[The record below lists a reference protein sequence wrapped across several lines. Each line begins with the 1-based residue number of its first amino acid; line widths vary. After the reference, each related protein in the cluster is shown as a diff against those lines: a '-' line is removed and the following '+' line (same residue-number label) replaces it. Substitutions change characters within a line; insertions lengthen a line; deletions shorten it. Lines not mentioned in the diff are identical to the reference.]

1 VTDDAAPNNASAR
14 RKRPGQNHPQQV
26 VAPTISHGRH
36 PGRRIFGVLVLLGAV
51 VAVTVLAHGT
61 KADHAAALETKP
73 RVVHYSVGISSC
85 TFVDASRA
93 TEDFATGSDTAGRT
107 LVTEIRYPTTSP
119 AKGRVESPG
128 ATPARRDGPFPLV
141 VFGPGYETTPDEY
154 SKLLDAWV
162 RAGMVVAAIWFPDTN
177 SLAVARQG
185 NVDTEADIINQP
197 ADVGFVTDHLTLA
210 SSSGDGCEVVKGLIK
225 KGDVAL
231 AGQSDGADTVT
242 ALGYES
248 QYAYPGLHYVA
259 VAALSGALL
268 GPVSSASTNHEVAG
282 APLLVVQSA
291 TDRCNPP
298 QESTALYKAIP
309 ESDKWFL
316 TLESGDHLPPYTGTA
331 DLADFDLVSA
341 LTTAFFSE
349 EFAHHR
355 PLAAMAASA
364 KASAGVGVLSS
375 GPAPAFA
382 PLVGEEAAC
391 YLS

>member
-1 VTDDAAPNNASAR
+1 L
-14 RKRPGQNHPQQV
+14 V
-26 VAPTISHGRH
+26 VVVVRGAKPDHA
-36 PGRRIFGVLVLLGAV
+36 GAV
-51 VAVTVLAHGT
+51 
-61 KADHAAALETKP
+61 ETEKK
-73 RVVHYSVGISSC
+73 VVHYSVGISSC
-85 TFVDASRA
+85 TFVDSSRS
-93 TEDFATGSDTAGRT
+93 TEDFATGSDSAGRT

-119 AKGRVESPG
+119 AAGRVETTAAP
-128 ATPARRDGPFPLV
+128 PARRYGPFPLV

-154 SKLLDAWV
+154 AKLLDTWV
-162 RAGMVVAAIWFPDTN
+162 RAGMVVAAVWFPDTN
-177 SLAVARQG
+177 SLAVERQG
-185 NVDTEADIINQP
+185 DVDTEADIINQP
-197 ADVGFVTDHLTLA
+197 ADVGFVTDHLMLA
-210 SSSGDGCEVVKGLIK
+210 SSNGVGCEIAKGLIK

-248 QYAYPGLHYVA
+248 QDAYPGLHYVA
-259 VAALSGALL
+259 VAALSGSLL
-268 GPVSSASTNHEVAG
+268 GPVSATSTNHEVAG

-316 TLESGDHLPPYTGTA
+316 TLASGDHLPPYTGTA
-331 DLADFDLVSA
+331 DLADFNLISA
-341 LTTAFFSE
+341 LTTAFFSA

-355 PLAAMAASA
+355 PLAAMAALS

-375 GPAPAFA
+375 GPAPALA
-382 PLVGEEAAC
+382 SLVGEEVAC